1 MLGYSLSLMP
11 RQDCYIT
18 QEPDKNQEKNKENQ
32 RRLMSKVQSSRLVFY
47 SCFDPNADTLFPW
60 WMKIKKPSHFTGKA
74 FLYIFCRHTTFW

>member
-32 RRLMSKVQSSRLVFY
+32 RRLMFKVQGWSFTPALILTLTHY
-47 SCFDPNADTLFPW
+47 SP
-60 WMKIKKPSHFTGKA
+60 GG
-74 FLYIFCRHTTFW
+74 